1 MRSDSVER
9 GGTDGAA
16 TLLHD
21 VPVNPTEFESRSE
34 QFAPCRNAELFL
46 NHPLARK
53 RLPDGDACVVAET
66 S

>member
-21 VPVNPTEFESRSE
+21 VPVNPTEFES
-34 QFAPCRNAELFL
+34 
-46 NHPLARK
+46 
-53 RLPDGDACVVAET
+53 
-66 S
+66 